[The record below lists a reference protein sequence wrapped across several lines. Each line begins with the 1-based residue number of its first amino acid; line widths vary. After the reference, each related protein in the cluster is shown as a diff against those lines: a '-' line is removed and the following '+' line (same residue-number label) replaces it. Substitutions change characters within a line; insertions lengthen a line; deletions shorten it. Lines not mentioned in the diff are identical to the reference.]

1 LQDTIYQAGEKPLR
15 FLRYFILANYDVE
28 VLREDEIYGWFVRN
42 EGACGYAKAPLRFAT
57 DLVTAAKAYRN
68 FMRGEDRHGRP
79 NRYLKNIMA
88 LGGRA
93 ARQHLILLLAGRHLS
108 DDLFDIL
115 CREVENLFFVYVVTR
130 EATRDFERNFA
141 SWANEL
147 KTIDDERALQAFVE
161 RRFTGSK
168 GELSVRFDEA
178 MRRLSGGMIQQYRLR
193 YIVAKLTQYVDLQ
206 GFGEI
211 DGTVWL
217 ARYLGGGN
225 DIEHILPQNPTTEAA
240 AEFGDG
246 DLPELARRLG
256 NLVLAEDS
264 INRSLGNRPYSSKRS
279 VYAGS
284 QFLLTRALAERLTV
298 GANTRIDRA
307 VAELEPFTSWNA
319 EAIERRQQELAAL
332 ARRVWEL
339 PSG

>member
-1 LQDTIYQAGEKPLR
+1 
-15 FLRYFILANYDVE
+15 
-28 VLREDEIYGWFVRN
+28 
-42 EGACGYAKAPLRFAT
+42 
-57 DLVTAAKAYRN
+57 
-68 FMRGEDRHGRP
+68 MRGEDRHGRP

-225 DIEHILPQNPTTEAA
+225 DIEHILPQIQPPKRLRSSAMATCRNSR
-240 AEFGDG
+240 DG
-246 DLPELARRLG
+246 LATSCWQRTRSIG
-256 NLVLAEDS
+256 RSGIVLIQASARYTRD
-264 INRSLGNRPYSSKRS
+264 PSS
-279 VYAGS
+279 
-284 QFLLTRALAERLTV
+284 F
-298 GANTRIDRA
+298 
-307 VAELEPFTSWNA
+307 
-319 EAIERRQQELAAL
+319 
-332 ARRVWEL
+332 
-339 PSG
+339 